1 MFKLFFSYSS
11 WAPLRICAGA
21 LILLG
26 AAVSHAKVEKPQQ
39 VVFRPSSHCIAPQWS
54 PDGKKIAID
63 VYKPSVESREVWV
76 FDLSPSMQV
85 TRKEQVLPLGVRAS
99 RLSGNKLPPVVEF
112 SWTPDMEMLSPP
124 YVFSSQGLNRKNF
137 DIYADGNWITQA
149 NTGND
154 GQPVISPDSNY
165 LAYTSQQKESG
176 DIMMIDFTADLDK
189 PVRLTNTPYATE
201 YLPQWHPTEPRLLFI
216 RSQKNRGQDIV
227 IINDPKNPEKSR
239 RDLTDWSGDEIRPHW
254 SPDGKRV
261 AFYSNQDNANDQVF
275 NLWVINA
282 DGSGAKQLATDVIVD
297 DHKGPAWS
305 ADSRHLFFVKRDL
318 TRANPIQWINIK
330 SNQSGI
336 VTQETQLNSDLSA
349 HHTSSGETM
358 LAYTAKGFKGSKD
371 KSWRRI
377 FVVKFSMSDLK

>member
-1 MFKLFFSYSS
+1 MFKLVFGRYVLTPF
-11 WAPLRICAGA
+11 IMCVG
-21 LILLG
+21 ILVTLG
-26 AAVSHAKVEKPQQ
+26 ATVSHAKVAKPKQI
-39 VVFRPSSHCIAPQWS
+39 VFRPSSHCIAPQWS
-54 PDGKKIAID
+54 PDGTKLAID
-63 VYKPSVESREVWV
+63 VYKPAVESREVWV
-76 FDLSPSMQV
+76 FDISPTLSV

-124 YVFSSQGLNRKNF
+124 YIFSSQGLNRKNF

-176 DIMMIDFTADLDK
+176 DIMMIDFAGDIEK
-189 PVRLTNTPYATE
+189 PIRLTRTPHATE
-201 YLPQWHPTEPRLLFI
+201 YLPQWHPTKSRLLFI
-216 RSQKNRGQDIV
+216 RSQKTRGQDIV
-227 IINDPKNPEKSR
+227 IINDPKDPVGSLK
-239 RDLTDWSGDEIRPHW
+239 DLTNWSADEIRPHW
-254 SPDGKRV
+254 SPDGTKV
-261 AFYSNQDNANDQVF
+261 AFYSNQDSPNDQVF

-282 DGSGAKQLATDVIVD
+282 DGTQPKLLAKDVIVD
-297 DHKGPAWS
+297 DHKGAAWS
-305 ADSRHLFFVKRDL
+305 ADSQHVFFVKRDL
-318 TRANPIQWINIK
+318 TRANPIMWINLK
-330 SNQSGI
+330 NQSSGI

-349 HHTSSGETM
+349 HYTSSGATL

-377 FVVKFSMSDLK
+377 FVVQFTMSDLQ